1 MLSLIVLL
9 FCVLSTVGEAPMING
24 KDKNDTEDKEGP
36 QMIGFAK
43 ETWRRLRTPN
53 EKGGV
58 LSWPLAAI
66 TVAFVSLFYGI
77 IAFIKAMFGWLWR
90 LVRPRRSGDDRP
102 GGAFSNSTPAGH
114 PSGAGGI
121 SNQQTAQPQQ
131 PSAHQ
136 MGQSQIAHQRAMER
150 AWEEEMEMRGM
161 PPEYYDDDPFGEGL
175 MFDQRHPPARHE
187 AGRRGGNRHR
197 DIPPD
202 WHDPEMGYYPQHQH
216 RHRQHRRNGR
226 RRRRFHR
233 GGSPRMQI
241 SFG

>member
-1 MLSLIVLL
+1 
-9 FCVLSTVGEAPMING
+9 
-24 KDKNDTEDKEGP
+24 
-36 QMIGFAK
+36 MIGFAK

-90 LVRPRRSGDDRP
+90 LVRPRRSGGSPDDRP
-102 GGAFSNSTPAGH
+102 GGAFFNSSPPDHSSGTGGVSNFMGGNGSTQQ
-114 PSGAGGI
+114 SV
-121 SNQQTAQPQQ
+121 QQTAQPQQ

-136 MGQSQIAHQRAMER
+136 MGQSQIAQQRAMER

-187 AGRRGGNRHR
+187 AGRRGGSRYR

-226 RRRRFHR
+226 RRRFHR